1 MNHVRTI
8 THPLFFG
15 IVVVAMFMMSFGQL
29 ALLFRMVAE
38 INSQR
43 EGPHHFGY
51 WWWSPLKT
59 WRVVSAHRQLFPD
72 SRSRLVFGTSL
83 AMTFICFFTLVEFA

>member
-38 INSQR
+38 IILNAKVR
-43 EGPHHFGY
+43 
-51 WWWSPLKT
+51 T
-59 WRVVSAHRQLFPD
+59 I
-72 SRSRLVFGTSL
+72 L
-83 AMTFICFFTLVEFA
+83 ATGGGLH